1 VGCAGKKKL
10 KQKDVFFKTR
20 AYFTYGRHPISLLS
34 RLFFL
39 AGDDFGNQVKGNDRE
54 LTSSMAYLFSAL
66 QVSQKVHLVM
76 KPRPCFD
83 GWRITTPLIK
93 NCSYVINSK

>member
-1 VGCAGKKKL
+1 MFFLKL
-10 KQKDVFFKTR
+10 
-20 AYFTYGRHPISLLS
+20 GLISLTAATPFHFFHAF
-34 RLFFL
+34 FFL

-83 GWRITTPLIK
+83 G
-93 NCSYVINSK
+93 